1 MRKALVAM
9 AVLALA
15 GCAGGNKKAARPVTV
30 SDSDYGR
37 LTPAQTA
44 PVDQART
51 TLGQARDEL
60 ARAKLRQTE
69 AAQANALAQADI
81 GVAAAEAKRADAR
94 TKMAQESAD
103 PNQLAQARTMSESV
117 QLRQAAAQA
126 RVDYA
131 QKIQAAR
138 AAEVA
143 AAEKRVALAEAEVER
158 AKLQALLQ
166 AQVPAATK
174 YDPAQL
180 DGRVATAQQEYT
192 KANATSQA
200 ALTDAMNAEAHW
212 RELERQL
219 QARAAPPAP
228 RG

>member
-1 MRKALVAM
+1 MRKALVAI

-15 GCAGGNKKAARPVTV
+15 GCAGGNKKAAKPVTV

-51 TLGQARDEL
+51 ALGQARDEF

-69 AAQANALAQADI
+69 SAQAAALAQADM
-81 GVAAAEAKRADAR
+81 GVAAAEAQRAEAR
-94 TKMAQESAD
+94 MKMAQESAD
-103 PNQLAQARTMSESV
+103 PNQLAQARTMSDSAR
-117 QLRQAAAQA
+117 LRQATAQA

-143 AAEKRVALAEAEVER
+143 TAEKRVALAEAEVER
-158 AKLQALLQ
+158 SKLQALLQ

-174 YDPAQL
+174 YDPAKL
-180 DGRVATAQQEYT
+180 DARVATAQQEYSQ
-192 KANATSQA
+192 ASATSQA
-200 ALTDAMNAEAHW
+200 ALNDAINAEAHW